1 MHINQVGVMRSTM
14 KGQKGSFINIS
25 NLFEY
30 NDINSFSS
38 ILNNLSEDVKL
49 REGLGNHSKK
59 LSQKYSLENVFPE
72 IVSIYKEYI

>member
-1 MHINQVGVMRSTM
+1 MGLPIVASKV
-14 KGQKGSFINIS
+14 KGNEDLVEEGANGY
-25 NLFEY
+25 LFEY

-38 ILNNLSEDVKL
+38 ILNNLSEDVRL
-49 REGLGNHSKK
+49 REDLGKHSKE